1 MSDSAPKQVWVIPDG
16 LCHPGDM
23 APLPALVQEIREDA
37 PFDLALTVALYDRR
51 KGTFRPGVD
60 LDCSRVHNS
69 FEECRA
75 AMVTARVED
84 LETQRQWCHIIAQAI
99 EHIRTIPA
107 VPFPEVVMEPAP
119 EALAPEPPAP
129 PARSDGGSVDPSVPY
144 LVGEDKPKAELKRP
158 SRKAQ

>member
-1 MSDSAPKQVWVIPDG
+1 MSDSAPKQVWVSLDACLQPTAGLVQDTPNGLPSDG
-16 LCHPGDM
+16 LVPVVLFDSRKEVFVPSS
-23 APLPALVQEIREDA
+23 AIR
-37 PFDLALTVALYDRR
+37 
-51 KGTFRPGVD
+51 G
-60 LDCSRVHNS
+60 SRIHDS

-75 AMVTARVED
+75 AMIAAWTED
-84 LETQRQWCHIIAQAI
+84 LEEWRKRCHYAAQAI

>member
-1 MSDSAPKQVWVIPDG
+1 
-16 LCHPGDM
+16 M
-23 APLPALVQEIREDA
+23 APLPALVPSDYENLSEISG
-37 PFDLALTVALYDRR
+37 VALYDRH
-51 KGTFRPGVD
+51 KGTFKPGVD

-84 LETQRQWCHIIAQAI
+84 LETQRQWCHTIACEI

-107 VPFPEVVMEPAP
+107 VPFPEVVMEPTP
-119 EALAPEPPAP
+119 EAPAPEPPTP
-129 PARSDGGSVDPSVPY
+129 PAKSDGGFIDPSVPY
-144 LVGEDKPKAELKRP
+144 LVGKDKPKAELKRP